1 MILSYK
7 HNLKY
12 SIKALAALILLAAAI
27 TANAETVTQKE
38 AKRVARLFFNDAYGQ
53 VCPEPEYVYNGKR
66 LTTDR
71 LFTPFY
77 VFNSPEG
84 GFVMISAENKA
95 FPILGYALMP
105 KGEGFAKDKLTQEDR
120 ELMTRFSRDIEL
132 IRYDSRYPVLA
143 AEAWENIPQ
152 TIHDILYAPNLL
164 ADGYLR
170 YRPSDDKM
178 WVVRERAVEFPYEW
192 PKTDEE
198 LRLEREAQVEEEY
211 VPFSFYEDFLAETE
225 REKEKKQSQLEERLR
240 PTKPVIKSLGGA
252 HFTIEM
258 PRGIDVVDI
267 YNAEGQ
273 LYKRYFFRGAKSLP
287 INLSDF
293 PTGFYF
299 ALLREKDGNATG
311 IKLYR

>member
-1 MILSYK
+1 MDYSDKIKYGLKAILVLCFSTV
-7 HNLKY
+7 
-12 SIKALAALILLAAAI
+12 AVM
-27 TANAETVTQKE
+27 ANAETVTQKE
-38 AKRVARLFFNDAYGQ
+38 AKRIARLFFNDAYGQ
-53 VCPEPEYVYNGKR
+53 VCPDPEYVYNGKR

-77 VFNSPEG
+77 IFNSPEG

-95 FPILGYALMP
+95 FPILGYSLMP
-105 KGEGFAKDKLTQEDR
+105 KGQGFSKEKMTQEDR

-132 IRYDSRYPVLA
+132 IRFDSRYPLQA

-152 TIHDILYAPNLL
+152 TIHDILYSPSLL

-198 LRLEREAQVEEEY
+198 LRLEREASVEEEY

-225 REKEKKQSQLEERLR
+225 REKREKFSELEERLR
-240 PTKPVIKSLGGA
+240 PSKPIIKSLGGA
-252 HFTIEM
+252 HFTIDM
-258 PRGIDVVDI
+258 PREIEVVDI

-273 LYKRYFFRGAKSLP
+273 LYKRYFFRGVKSLP

-299 ALLREKDGNATG
+299 ALLREPDGHATG